1 MKQTLLFAMLVTAC
15 SLYGQTDKNRLPE
28 WALGGFERPQG
39 INPIISPDASNK
51 FYCPIT
57 KDSVAWEANDTFN
70 PAAAVYKGKIAV
82 LYRAED
88 LLGEGIGNR
97 TSRLGYASSKDG
109 IHFKRETTPVLYP
122 QNDQQKD
129 LEWPGGCEDPRI
141 AMTEDG
147 LYVMMYTQ
155 WNRHIA
161 RLAIATSRNL
171 KDWTKH
177 GPAFAKAYNGKFEA
191 SKSASIVTEVVKGK
205 QVIKK
210 INGKYFMYWGEANV
224 HAATSEDLINWTPL
238 VNEDGSLKILFS
250 PREGYFDSHLTECG
264 PPAIYTPKGIIL
276 LYNGKNKDG
285 DKGDERFTGSV
296 YAAGQ
301 ALFDINDP
309 TRLITRLDV
318 PFLRPMDNFEKSGQ
332 YPAGTV
338 FIEGLVYFKNK
349 WHLFYGCAD
358 SRVGTAIYDP
368 KHPAAP
374 DPLP

>member
-1 MKQTLLFAMLVTAC
+1 MRTTLLFAMLVTAC
-15 SLYGQTDKNRLPE
+15 SMYGQTGKNRLPD
-28 WALGGFERPQG
+28 WAFGGFERPQG
-39 INPIISPDASNK
+39 INPIVSPNASNK

-70 PAAAVYKGKIAV
+70 PAAAVYKGKIVV

-88 LLGEGIGNR
+88 FYGEGIGNR

-109 IHFKRETTPVLYP
+109 INFKRETTPVLYP

-129 LEWPGGCEDPRI
+129 LEWPGGCEDPRVV
-141 AMTEDG
+141 MTEDG

-177 GPAFAKAYNGKFEA
+177 GPAFGKAYNGKFVA

-224 HAATSEDLINWTPL
+224 HAATSDDLINWTPL

-276 LYNGKNKDG
+276 FYNGKNKDG
-285 DKGDERFTGSV
+285 DKGDQRFTGSS

-318 PFLRPMDNFEKSGQ
+318 PFLRPMDEFEKSGQ

-368 KHPAAP
+368 KRPAAP

>member
-1 MKQTLLFAMLVTAC
+1 MLILAC
-15 SLYGQTDKNRLPE
+15 SLHAQTIKNRLPE

-39 INPIISPDASNK
+39 INPIISPNASNK

-70 PAAAVYKGKIAV
+70 PAAAIYKGKIVV

-88 LLGEGIGNR
+88 MLGEGIGNR

-109 IHFKRETTPVLYP
+109 ITFKRETSPVLYP

-129 LEWPGGCEDPRI
+129 LEWPGGCEDPRV

-205 QVIKK
+205 QIIKK
-210 INGKYFMYWGEANV
+210 INGEYFMYWGEANV
-224 HAATSEDLINWTPL
+224 YAATSKDLINWTPL

-276 LYNGKNKDG
+276 LYNGKNKEG
-285 DKGDERFTGSV
+285 DKSDKRYTGNV

-309 TRLITRLDV
+309 THLITRLDE
-318 PFLRPMDNFEKSGQ
+318 PFLRPMDSFEKSGQ